1 MVQLSYGNDMTQYIY
16 IHGFGT
22 TGAGSTKFKKL
33 KAFAD
38 ETNQKAFALE
48 WNEHQDA
55 IVNRLQKQ
63 VDNLIDTTKPVCI
76 IGSSTGGNFA
86 LQLLDYFET
95 KKIPVR
101 FIVINPLLHVEQR
114 KVDNH
119 LFTSRLADQLKLPSE
134 KAVNG
139 VILLGKKDEV
149 LDYEYTQ
156 RLLAGTNTIVAG
168 DDWNHTL
175 SNVATEEFIRL
186 IRSVK

>member
-1 MVQLSYGNDMTQYIY
+1 MTQYIY

-22 TGAGSTKFKKL
+22 TGAGSTKYKKL

-48 WNEHQDA
+48 WNEHQNA
-55 IVNRLQKQ
+55 IVNQLQKQ
-63 VDNLIDTTKPVCI
+63 LDNILDITKPVCL

-95 KKIPVR
+95 KKIPAR
-101 FIVINPLLHVEQR
+101 FILINPLLHIEQR
-114 KVDNH
+114 KVENH
-119 LFTSRLADQLKLPSE
+119 LFTSGLADQLKPPTA

-139 VILLGKKDEV
+139 IILLGKKDEV

-156 RLLAGTNTIVAG
+156 RLLADKNTIVAG
-168 DDWNHTL
+168 EDWNHTL
-175 SNVATEEFIRL
+175 SNIPTEDFIRL
-186 IRSVK
+186 ISNGK